1 MYILYIRVSIY
12 IYLCIFVLYNIYK
25 VMFTKRITNARNNIK
40 LHYTYKFTH

>member
-1 MYILYIRVSIY
+1 MLYIRVSIY
-12 IYLCIFVLYNIYK
+12 IYLCIFVLYK